1 MRTRL
6 RMGAATV
13 VALGA
18 LLLATALASP
28 AFAWHSTV
36 EVEAYC
42 LETGEVQVD
51 YTVSAWEE
59 GHAADVA
66 VSYKVNDEAAVDEPG
81 GQFTEEN
88 GYTFDGSFVLPAGTT
103 GYVVVVAK
111 ATWTDSDEKPSKN
124 YGKAKLPKDCEHDTT
139 TSSSIEDTT
148 TSSSIEDTTSTSEEE
163 TTTSEGEETTTS
175 SGEEETTTS
184 EVLGE
189 TSTTGGGQL
198 PFTGASSGPML
209 LAGIGLVAGG
219 LLFLWTSRIRN
230 ASR

>member
-6 RMGAATV
+6 RLGAATV

-28 AFAWHSTV
+28 AFAWDASIDV
-36 EVEAYC
+36 KAKC
-42 LETGEVQVD
+42 LDNGDVGVK
-51 YTVSAWEE
+51 YTVAAWEG
-59 GHAADVA
+59 GHAADVSVTYSVNGGA
-66 VSYKVNDEAAVDEPG
+66 EVSRPG
-81 GQFTEEN
+81 GTLNEDGVFEDKFT
-88 GYTFDGSFVLPAGTT
+88 LPAGTT
-103 GYVVVVAK
+103 GKVVVHAIVA
-111 ATWTDSDEKPSKN
+111 WTDSDEEDEHLK
-124 YGKAKLPKDCEHDTT
+124 GKAYLPKKCKDDTT

-148 TSSSIEDTTSTSEEE
+148 TSSSIEDTT
-163 TTTSEGEETTTS
+163 TTEGEETTTT

-189 TSTTGGGQL
+189 TSTTAGGQL

-209 LAGIGLVAGG
+209 LAGLGLVGGG
-219 LLFLWTSRIRN
+219 LLFLWSSRARSGQ